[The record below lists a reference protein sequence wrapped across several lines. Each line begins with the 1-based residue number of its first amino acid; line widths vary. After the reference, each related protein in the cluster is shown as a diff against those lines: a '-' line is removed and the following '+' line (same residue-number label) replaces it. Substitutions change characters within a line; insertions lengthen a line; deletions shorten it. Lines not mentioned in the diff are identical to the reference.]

1 MLFLLGNGSA
11 QGPAE
16 SGTLKRLLALLA
28 ALQAGDP
35 TLEFKNAL
43 TPERLFLDKYP
54 DLASDFRP
62 VALGLSCARVRATKS
77 FPSNFRRCIA
87 VLAAPS

>member
-16 SGTLKRLLALLA
+16 SGTLKRLLA

-62 VALGLSCARVRATKS
+62 VALGLLTRGG
-77 FPSNFRRCIA
+77 
-87 VLAAPS
+87 

>member
-1 MLFLLGNGSA
+1 MFYQLYAMLFLLGNGSA

-62 VALGLSCARVRATKS
+62 VALGLLTRGW
-77 FPSNFRRCIA
+77 
-87 VLAAPS
+87 